1 MNHIWSIANDKQIT
15 LVAIFETGLYDV
27 NLNNVPFV
35 HHFQISQASFLF
47 WSFPKICLNK
57 RLNEVFASWFQKILL
72 HFFYKSIGAKGPH
85 MVCRPRLS
93 YPDSRSQFN
102 VMGFTL

>member
-1 MNHIWSIANDKQIT
+1 MTDKQII

-47 WSFPKICLNK
+47 
-57 RLNEVFASWFQKILL
+57 
-72 HFFYKSIGAKGPH
+72 
-85 MVCRPRLS
+85 
-93 YPDSRSQFN
+93 
-102 VMGFTL
+102 